1 MRVHI
6 ILLLL
11 GLVFIPDVAQS
22 KGQIRSQDEIKLN
35 YKVID
40 MAMSR
45 NGKYGYVLSED
56 GILRIYKAGWAEIAS
71 INIGQNVSKIIVADR
86 DDEIFTIDKAGKLKL
101 LRLSFQRDID
111 TSNSPFKGNQKA
123 PIEIVVF
130 SDFECPHCAN
140 VAKTLDR
147 LLEKFPEKV
156 KIVFKHCP
164 LSYHKTALEA
174 AQAAVAAGIQG
185 RFWEFHDLLFES
197 QKELSSQ
204 KIQEIAQALNLN
216 MERFNRDRQSPEVIN
231 IVSRDVGQAKGLD
244 IRGVPAVYINGEP
257 QDNTQEEALIKEI
270 QERLKGMQPIKN

>member
-1 MRVHI
+1 MIAHI
-6 ILLLL
+6 ILLIF
-11 GLVFIPDVAQS
+11 GLILIPEVGQC
-22 KGQIRSQDEIKLN
+22 KGQIRSQEEIKLN

-40 MAMSR
+40 MAMSK

-71 INIGQNVSKIIVADR
+71 INIGQNVTKIVVADR
-86 DDEIFTIDKAGKLKL
+86 DDELFTVDKSGKLKL

-111 TSNSPFKGNQKA
+111 TTNSPFKGNQKA

-140 VAKTLDR
+140 VAKTLDK
-147 LLEKFPEKV
+147 LLEKFPDKV

-185 RFWEFHDLLFES
+185 KFWEFHDLLFES

-204 KIQEIAQALNLN
+204 RIQEIAQALNLN
-216 MERFNRDRQSPEVIN
+216 MERFNKDRLSPEVIN
-231 IVSRDVGQAKGLD
+231 IVSRDVSQARGLD
-244 IRGVPAVYINGEP
+244 IKGVPAVYINGEP
-257 QDNTQEEALIKEI
+257 QDNTQEDALIKEI
-270 QERLKGMQPIKN
+270 QEKLKVMQPAKN